1 MGKKSLT
8 LIFSGLLFGLSHQVV
23 SAGESLLPMRLSI
36 NNTTLTRCN
45 RAELKAFKIIHVGS
59 AALYLSACSQL
70 PEIFNLSPKRL
81 RFVYERSIPANAF
94 QEAAVEY
101 LKLNLGSRY
110 DDWQETIETFNQA
123 YKSVKDGD
131 YYDLKFH
138 PKEGL
143 ILALNNTDLATIT
156 DPEIGLA
163 YLNIWFGKEAF
174 SGNLKASL
182 LKTERL

>member
-8 LIFSGLLFGLSHQVV
+8 LIFSGILLGLSHHTV
-23 SAGESLLPMRLSI
+23 SANETLLPKQLSI
-36 NNTTLTRCN
+36 KSTKLNRCSQ
-45 RAELKAFKIIHVGS
+45 AELKAFRIIHVGS
-59 AALYLSACSQL
+59 AALYLSACHQL
-70 PEIFNLSPKRL
+70 PEIFNQSPKRL
-81 RFVYERSIPANAF
+81 RFVYQRSIPANAF

-101 LKLNLGSRY
+101 LKLNLGSRF

-123 YKSVKDGD
+123 YKSVEKGD

-143 ILALNNTDLATIT
+143 SLALNNTELATIT

-163 YLNIWFGKEAF
+163 YLNIWFGKDAF
-174 SGNLKASL
+174 SDSLKASL
-182 LKTERL
+182 LKAERL